1 MLRAF
6 NDDDF
11 AAVHEYGADAD
22 VVRDLPGGPNTA
34 GETRAA
40 RSRAAAVRQER
51 PRRHDD
57 FAVVLRAEQ
66 RLIAACGLH
75 LSEPDSRQG
84 FIGYAL
90 NRRHWGRGYATEA
103 ARGLLVVGFQH
114 VGLHRIFATCDPAN
128 AASARVLEKIGMRRE
143 GQLREH
149 VWTKGRWRD
158 SPLYALLQREWRPEP
173 VLQ

>member
-1 MLRAF
+1 MPRLMLRAF

-40 RSRAAAVRQER
+40 RSRAAAFRQER

-57 FAVVLRAEQ
+57 FAVVLRAQQ
-66 RLIAACGLH
+66 RLTAACGLRPSQPH
-75 LSEPDSRQG
+75 RRQR

-90 NRRHWGRGYATEA
+90 NRPHW
-103 ARGLLVVGFQH
+103 
-114 VGLHRIFATCDPAN
+114 
-128 AASARVLEKIGMRRE
+128 
-143 GQLREH
+143 
-149 VWTKGRWRD
+149 
-158 SPLYALLQREWRPEP
+158 
-173 VLQ
+173 